1 MSRGSANV
9 PGKAGM
15 TLGQARFIEYAIITL
30 AVVAVLLIFQPFS
43 LALFSVGCVGVVV
56 AGLAFNLI
64 PFCRP
69 GVPMRALLRVIV
81 IVLVILGIAAL
92 LGIATAY
99 LYVWYLGTLR

>member
-1 MSRGSANV
+1 MSETGARATVKG
-9 PGKAGM
+9 GM

-30 AVVAVLLIFQPFS
+30 AVVAVLMIFQPFS
-43 LALFSVGCVGVVV
+43 LTLFSIGCIGVVV

-69 GVPMRALLRVIV
+69 GVPMRALLRVVV

-92 LGIATAY
+92 LGIATAN

>member
-1 MSRGSANV
+1 MSRASPNV
-9 PGKAGM
+9 AGEGGM
-15 TLGQARFIEYAIITL
+15 SRRQARFIEYTIITL

-43 LALFSVGCVGVVV
+43 LTLFSIGCVGVVV
-56 AGLAFNLI
+56 TGLAFNLV

-69 GVPMRALLRVIV
+69 GVPLGTLARVIV

>member
-1 MSRGSANV
+1 MTETGTQAT
-9 PGKAGM
+9 GKGGM
-15 TLGQARFIEYAIITL
+15 TQGQARFIEYAIITL
-30 AVVAVLLIFQPFS
+30 AVVAVLMIFQPFS
-43 LALFSVGCVGVVV
+43 LTLFSFGCVGVVV

-69 GVPMRALLRVIV
+69 GVPMRTLLRVIV

-92 LGIATAY
+92 LGIGTAN